1 MRNDPDCYGTPAP
14 SDDDAE
20 YSELLREVQRKLS
33 RGTGSTFFNFA
44 DRVAREIT
52 QSRLGKFLEYRLI
65 AAEAGR
71 ADRIDALLLDVLQ
84 RRRSV
89 DSALDCAAALLR
101 DLAAAGAGSR
111 PEARLSLRHALAEIF
126 EVVPLLTEPAG
137 HSGDDRLPRLRSAF
151 ETLKTIP
158 IETEME
164 PGDLRSL
171 EGVLDLIDRHLPALR
186 LCSEYRDDWRSLVER
201 FNRHDHAE
209 EGARVFRRVE
219 FTRDS
224 DRRLIRIA
232 SIGPNIDTLVGE
244 EMVRGGVLVMHLESP
259 RYLIV
264 DLSAARAL
272 AFQAVQSLFALAQIA
287 RSRGVSLQ
295 IATGVRL
302 YAKVTRLVPAGLL
315 TFQRTFADCEAA
327 IRAMESQEG

>member
-1 MRNDPDCYGTPAP
+1 MSEGLNYSVAPDPGDEDT
-14 SDDDAE
+14 E

-33 RGTGSTFFNFA
+33 HSTGSTFFNFA
-44 DRVAREIT
+44 ERVAREIT
-52 QSRLGKFLEYRLI
+52 QARLGKFLEYRRI
-65 AAEAGR
+65 AAETGR

-89 DSALDCAAALLR
+89 DSALDSAAELLR
-101 DLAAAGAGSR
+101 DVNAAGAGNG
-111 PEARLSLRHALAEIF
+111 PEIRLSLRHALAEIF
-126 EVVPLLTEPAG
+126 EVVPLLTEPTG
-137 HSGDDRLPRLRSAF
+137 HAGDDQLPRLQSAF

-158 IETEME
+158 IETEVE
-164 PGDLRSL
+164 PRDLRSL
-171 EGVLDLIDRHLPALR
+171 EGVLDLIDKHLPALR
-186 LCSEYRDDWRSLVER
+186 LCSEYRDDWRSLAER
-201 FNRHDHAE
+201 FNRHDQTD
-209 EGARVFRRVE
+209 EGARDFRRVE
-219 FTRDS
+219 FARDPA
-224 DRRLIRIA
+224 RRLIRIA
-232 SIGPNIDTLVGE
+232 SFGPNIDTLVGE